1 MNRWMTLA
9 LCALWLCVVTAC
21 GGDAGNAPANTDTT
35 PPPANT
41 EANTPAKP
49 DKPDKPDEPKVDPDK
64 HLKIKGVTPSGWDP
78 ITKDG
83 YTELLNKKFFKAPGT
98 GIESVRYMGISIPKQ
113 PSPTASPEKWD
124 GWSISTLTAALVFCV
139 DKKKS
144 DLKAAVSRAASGLV
158 NEFGEVDVQIQ
169 GDVAIAV
176 SSNGRYVLAAFAT
189 EHGTYVVAGVTGGEE
204 QEARRQEIIDWA
216 GTFKA
221 E

>member
-41 EANTPAKP
+41 EANKPAEP
-49 DKPDKPDEPKVDPDK
+49 DKPDGPKVDPDK
-64 HLKIKGVTPSGWDP
+64 HLKIKGVTPEGWDP

-83 YTELLNKKFFKAPGT
+83 YTELLNKNFFKKPGA

-113 PSPTASPEKWD
+113 PSPTAPAERWD
-124 GWSISTLTAALVFCV
+124 GWSSSTLTAAVVFCV
-139 DKKKS
+139 DKKKT
-144 DLKAAVSRAASGLV
+144 DLKAALNRGASNLV
-158 NEFGEVDVQIQ
+158 NHFGEVEPQIQ

-176 SSNGRYVLAAFAT
+176 SPNGRYVLAAFAT

-204 QEARRQEIIDWA
+204 QEKRRQEIIAWA